1 MKRRPDDSWVTF
13 VEVDEVE
20 LDPCTV
26 NFEASEPER
35 DVGWAGTMEI
45 LSVIHKGR
53 EGEVDVYPLMSARE
67 RDCLLDRL
75 GDHLLDSDDDG
86 YGDYLY
92 DLRKDYA
99 LEQSITARSL
109 AMDPD
114 GRFK

>member
-26 NFEASEPER
+26 NFEKSPAEPQINWGGDLYILAVMHAGEDVYGRMSAKER
-35 DVGWAGTMEI
+35 D
-45 LSVIHKGR
+45 
-53 EGEVDVYPLMSARE
+53 Y
-67 RDCLLDRL
+67 LLDRL
-75 GDHLLDSDDDG
+75 SDHLRDGYDDG

-109 AMDPD
+109 AADPD
-114 GRFK
+114 GRWK

>member
-13 VEVDEVE
+13 VEVGEQE

-26 NFEASEPER
+26 NFESSPAEP
-35 DVGWAGTMEI
+35 DVNWGGDLEV
-45 LSVIHKGR
+45 LSVIHNGL
-53 EGEVDVYPLMSARE
+53 DVYPQMSARE
-67 RDCLLDRL
+67 RDYLLDRL
-75 GDHLLDSDDDG
+75 GDHLIDMADDSG
-86 YGDYLY
+86 YGDYLH

-109 AMDPD
+109 AADPE

>member
-13 VEVDEVE
+13 VEVDEAE

-35 DVGWAGTMEI
+35 DVGWAGSLDV
-45 LSVIHKGR
+45 LSVIHDG
-53 EGEVDVYPLMSARE
+53 VDVYPQMSARE
-67 RDCLLDRL
+67 RDYLLDRL
-75 GDHLLDSDDDG
+75 GDHLIDMADDSG
-86 YGDYLY
+86 YGDYLH

-109 AMDPD
+109 AADPE

>member
-1 MKRRPDDSWVTF
+1 VKKRKSDDTWVTF

-26 NFEASEPER
+26 NFEASEPEP
-35 DVGWAGTMEI
+35 DVNWGGDLQV
-45 LSVIHKGR
+45 LSVIHNGL
-53 EGEVDVYPLMSARE
+53 DVYPQMSDRE
-67 RDCLLDRL
+67 RDYLLDRL
-75 GDHLLDSDDDG
+75 GDHLIDMADDSG
-86 YGDYLY
+86 YGDYLH

-99 LEQSITARSL
+99 LEQSITAQSL